1 MVHHGDRF
9 QIGYDPCMLCP
20 RRCGSFR
27 SGFSAGGRAP
37 YCGESS
43 TLRLAYVGPH
53 FGEEPPIT
61 GTRGSGTVFF
71 SGCSLKCSYCQNHQ
85 ITHQAMGKA
94 ATLEEL
100 FDLVTAMINDS
111 GVHNINMVTPDHFF
125 PHVFHLVERLK
136 KEGYDLPIVYNL
148 SGYQSVEM
156 VREAESRADIY
167 LPDYKYS
174 DGKLAA
180 ALSGCGNYP
189 RIALEAID
197 EMVRQKGFLNRWGGA
212 SSPASRGVLVRHLI
226 LPGHIENSLA
236 AVTSLF
242 VEFGRE
248 LPVSLMSQYRPVVP
262 QKYEELNRVITM
274 EEFNVVYQYVQE
286 LGFENLFVQFPEGN
300 GCGGALNGPFV
311 PDFAREKVFER

>member
-1 MVHHGDRF
+1 MFHQGDEV

-27 SGFSAGGRAP
+27 SDLSAGGNAA

-43 TLRLAYVGPH
+43 TVRLAYVGPH
-53 FGEEPPIT
+53 FGEEPPIV
-61 GTRGSGTVFF
+61 GVRGSGTIFF

-85 ITHQAMGKA
+85 ITHQRMGKPV
-94 ATLEEL
+94 TRDEL
-100 FDLVTAMINDS
+100 FNLVKAMMDDF

-125 PHVFHLVERLK
+125 PDVFDLADRLK
-136 KEGYDLPIVYNL
+136 KGGYDIPIVYNL

-156 VREAESRADIY
+156 IREAECRADIY

-180 ALSGCGNYP
+180 ALSRCGNYP
-189 RIALEAID
+189 RVALEAIY
-197 EMVRQKGFLNRWGGA
+197 EMVRQKGFLDPCGEAALTAR
-212 SSPASRGVLVRHLI
+212 RGVLVRHLI

-236 AVTSLF
+236 AITSLF

-248 LPVSLMSQYRPVVP
+248 LPLSLMSQYRPVVP
-262 QKYEELNRVITM
+262 QKEESLNRAITV
-274 EEFNVVYQYVQE
+274 EEFNVVYHYVQE

-300 GCGGALNGPFV
+300 EGDGPSEGSFI
-311 PDFAREKVFER
+311 PDFTRERPFGR

>member
-1 MVHHGDRF
+1 
-9 QIGYDPCMLCP
+9 MLCP

-27 SGFSAGGRAP
+27 SDLSAGGRAP

-43 TLRLAYVGPH
+43 TVRLAYVGPH
-53 FGEEPPIT
+53 FGEEPPIS
-61 GTRGSGTVFF
+61 GVRGSGTVFF

-85 ITHQAMGKA
+85 ITLQAMGKPV
-94 ATLEEL
+94 TLEEL
-100 FDLVTAMINDS
+100 FDLVKAMIDDF

-125 PHVFHLVERLK
+125 PDVFRLVGMLK
-136 KEGYDLPIVYNL
+136 RGGYELPIIYNL

-156 VREAESRADIY
+156 IREAESRADIY

-174 DGKLAA
+174 DGKLSA

-189 RIALEAID
+189 RIALEAIY
-197 EMVRQKGFLNRWGGA
+197 EMVRQKGFLDRCGGT

-262 QKYEELNRVITM
+262 QKDEELNRKITE
-274 EEFNVVYQYVQE
+274 EEFNIVYQYVQE
-286 LGFENLFVQFPEGN
+286 LGFENLFVQFPEEKGRD
-300 GCGGALNGPFV
+300 GDLDLPLV
-311 PDFAREKVFER
+311 PDFRIEKPFER